1 MPIPAYLWINDGEI
15 KGGCT
20 VAGREDSIEV
30 LEFNHEV
37 RIPTDPDTG
46 QLTGTRKHE
55 AFRIVKAFDQSSPL
69 LYKAVCEGLTYETL
83 RLEWYKIDDE
93 GAEIMYFKHDLE
105 QVKVC
110 SVKPI
115 MYNVKAKEYER
126 YVHME
131 EISFRYGKISW
142 EYPDGGF
149 MHSDSWLEGR

>member
-1 MPIPAYLWINDGEI
+1 MPIPAYMWINDGEI

-46 QLTGTRKHE
+46 TLTGTRKHE
-55 AFRIVKAFDQSSPL
+55 AFKIVKAFDQSSPL

-110 SVKPI
+110 SVKPM

-131 EISFRYGKISW
+131 EVSFRYGKISW

>member
-1 MPIPAYLWINDGEI
+1 MPIPAYMYINNGDI

-20 VAGREDSIEV
+20 VSGREGSVEV
-30 LEFNHEV
+30 LEFKHEV

-55 AFRIVKAFDQSSPL
+55 SLYIVKAFDQSSPL
-69 LYKAVCEGLTYETL
+69 IYKAVCEGLTWDEV
-83 RLEWYKIDDE
+83 RIDWFRIDDE
-93 GAEIMYFKHDLE
+93 GAETVYFKHTL
-105 QVKVC
+105 QKVKVC
-110 SVKPI
+110 SIRPF

-131 EISFRYGKISW
+131 EVQLRYAKIIW

>member
-1 MPIPAYLWINDGEI
+1 MPIPAYMWINEGEV

-46 QLTGTRKHE
+46 TLTGTRKHE
-55 AFRIVKAFDQSSPL
+55 AFRIVKAYDQSSPL
-69 LYKAVCEGLTYETL
+69 LYKAVCEGLTYDNI

-93 GAEIMYFKHDLE
+93 GAEVMYFKHTLE
-105 QVKVC
+105 KVKVC
-110 SVKPI
+110 SVRPF

-131 EISFRYGKISW
+131 EVCFRYGKIVW

-149 MHSDSWLEGR
+149 EHSDSWLEGR

>member
-1 MPIPAYLWINDGEI
+1 MPIPAYMWINDGEI

-20 VAGREDSIEV
+20 VGGREDSIEV
-30 LEFNHEV
+30 LEFRHEV
-37 RIPTDPDTG
+37 RIPTDPDNG

-55 AFRIVKAFDQSSPL
+55 AFTIVKAFDQSSPL
-69 LYKAVCEGLTYETL
+69 LYKAVCEGLTWGTV
-83 RLEWYKIDDE
+83 RLDWYKIDDE
-93 GAEIMYFKHDLE
+93 GAEVLYFKHTLE

-110 SVKPI
+110 SVKPV

-131 EISFRYGKISW
+131 EVSLRYGKITW
-142 EYPDGGF
+142 EYPEGGY

>member
-1 MPIPAYLWINDGEI
+1 MAIPAYMKIDGVE
-15 KGGCT
+15 GGVT
-20 VAGREDSIEV
+20 VAGREGTIEV
-30 LEFNHEV
+30 LQFDHEV

-55 AFRIVKAFDQSSPL
+55 SFRIVKAYDKSSPP
-69 LYKAVCEGLTYETL
+69 LYQAVCEGLTYDNVKL
-83 RLEWYKIDDE
+83 DWYKIDDE
-93 GAEIMYFKHDLE
+93 GAEICYFMHTLE

-110 SVKPI
+110 SVRPF

-131 EISFRYGKISW
+131 EVCFRYGKITW
-142 EYPDGGF
+142 EYPDGGL

>member
-1 MPIPAYLWINDGEI
+1 MPIPAYMWINDGEV

-46 QLTGTRKHE
+46 MLTGTRKHE
-55 AFRIVKAFDQSSPL
+55 AFKIVKAFDQSSPL
-69 LYKAVCEGLTYETL
+69 LYKAVCEGLTYDTL

-110 SVKPI
+110 SVKPM
-115 MYNVKAKEYER
+115 MYNVKAKDYER

-131 EISFRYGKISW
+131 EVSFRYGKISW

>member
-1 MPIPAYLWINDGEI
+1 MWINDGEI

-46 QLTGTRKHE
+46 TLTGTRKHE
-55 AFRIVKAFDQSSPL
+55 AFKIVKAFDQSSPL

-93 GAEIMYFKHDLE
+93 GAEIMYFKHELE

-110 SVKPI
+110 SVKPM

-131 EISFRYGKISW
+131 EVSFRYGKISW
-142 EYPDGGF
+142 EYPDGGY

>member
-1 MPIPAYLWINDGEI
+1 MPIPAYMWINDGEI

-46 QLTGTRKHE
+46 TLTGTRKHE
-55 AFRIVKAFDQSSPL
+55 AFKIVKAFDQSSPL

-93 GAEIMYFKHDLE
+93 GAEIMYFKHELE

-110 SVKPI
+110 SVKPM

-131 EISFRYGKISW
+131 EVSFRYGKISW

>member
-1 MPIPAYLWINDGEI
+1 MPIPAYMWINGGDI

-20 VAGREDSIEV
+20 VAGRENSIEV
-30 LEFNHEV
+30 LEFRHEV

-46 QLTGTRKHE
+46 MLTGTRKHE
-55 AFRIVKAFDQSSPL
+55 AFTIVKAYDQSSPL
-69 LYKAVCEGLTYETL
+69 LYKAVCEGLTFEKVKL
-83 RLEWYKIDDE
+83 DWYKIDDE
-93 GAEIMYFKHDLE
+93 GAEICYFIHTLE

-110 SVKPI
+110 SVKPM

-126 YVHME
+126 FVHME
-131 EISFRYGKISW
+131 EVSLRYGKITW

>member
-1 MPIPAYLWINDGEI
+1 MPIPAYMWINDGEI

-46 QLTGTRKHE
+46 TLTGTRKHE
-55 AFRIVKAFDQSSPL
+55 AFRIVKAFDQSSAL

-93 GAEIMYFKHDLE
+93 GAEIMYFKHELE

-131 EISFRYGKISW
+131 EVSFRYGKIKW
-142 EYPDGGF
+142 EYPDGGYE
-149 MHSDSWLEGR
+149 HTDSWLEGR